1 VHDDLPS
8 LLRVLLIDDGAGRVE
23 ALREG
28 LAGLRCDVVGVL
40 DSPLLIHDCVQQ
52 LQPDVVI
59 VASDSPSRDT
69 LENLAVLSARMPRP
83 VVVFTD
89 DPNRA
94 VMQRAIAAGV
104 SAYVVAG
111 MQPQRLAA
119 VLNVAIARFEQ
130 ETALRNELAQA
141 RERLAARKRIERA
154 KGILMREHGL
164 DEEAAYAHLR
174 RLAMSRKLRLV
185 EIADRIIEAKS
196 LLS

>member
-1 VHDDLPS
+1 MHDDLPPR
-8 LLRVLLIDDGAGRVE
+8 LRVLLVDDGAGRVD
-23 ALREG
+23 ALREA
-28 LAGLRCDVVGVL
+28 LAHLHCDVVGVL
-40 DSPLLIHDCVQQ
+40 DSPLLIHDCVQR
-52 LQPDVVI
+52 LRPDVVI
-59 VASDSPSRDT
+59 VDSESPSRDT
-69 LENLAVLSARMPRP
+69 LENLATLSVRMPRP

-94 VMQRAIAAGV
+94 VMQRALAAGV

-130 ETALRNELAQA
+130 EAALKAELAHAKEQ
-141 RERLAARKRIERA
+141 LAARKRIERA
-154 KGILMREHGL
+154 KGILMATRGL
-164 DEEAAYAHLR
+164 DEHAAYAELR
-174 RLAMSRKLRLV
+174 RLAMDRKLKLV

>member
-1 VHDDLPS
+1 MHDDLPS
-8 LLRVLLIDDGAGRVE
+8 RLRVLLIDDGAGRIDT
-23 ALREG
+23 LREAFAR
-28 LAGLRCDVVGVL
+28 AGCDVVGVL
-40 DSPLLIHDCVQQ
+40 DSPLLIHDCVQR

-59 VASDSPSRDT
+59 VDSESPSRDT
-69 LENLAVLSARMPRP
+69 LENLAVLSTRMPRP
-83 VVVFTD
+83 VVIFTD

-119 VLNVAIARFEQ
+119 VLNVALARFEQ
-130 ETALRNELAQA
+130 EAALRSELARA
-141 RERLAARKRIERA
+141 REQLAARKRIERA
-154 KGILMREHGL
+154 KGILMRELGL

-174 RLAMSRKLRLV
+174 RLAMSRRLRMV
-185 EIADRIIEAKS
+185 EIANRIIEAKS